1 MVDFPKTWKTKWNE
15 WDIRVTVLIS
25 LLLQMLLIMFAS
37 WRRRKA
43 SKTFTL
49 FIWSTYLLADWVA
62 AFALGLLCN
71 NQDNSDC
78 DKGNQMHGTNK
89 IKAASV
95 AGSKHSLAAQYDD
108 KLRAFWAPFLL
119 LHLGGP
125 DTITAF
131 AMEDNELWP
140 RHLLGLLFEVG
151 AAFYVFLLSV
161 PKNPLLAPTLLMF
174 LAGIIKYGERTY
186 ALYRGSLDGFRDSM
200 LKDPDPG
207 PNYAKLM
214 EEYAY
219 KKECGLKPEIE
230 ISKEPKDAGQPPDEV
245 VGEQENKSR
254 EDIPELQEAYIFF
267 DKFKGM
273 IVELIFSF
281 KERNESFRAFIKKPA
296 REAFRVV
303 EFELS
308 FVYEVLFTKA
318 VVVHGCYGYI
328 LRVICSCSIMAAF
341 LSFFFLSKRNQFGK
355 VDIAITYTLL
365 VGAICLDALALVML
379 ILSDRTVVQL
389 QKYQSCKWISSF
401 FVKVPPRRRWS
412 VTVTQHNLIN
422 YCIPNDHFYL
432 RRIMDRPSLLG
443 KFLEA
448 LWLDPLARG
457 QEICLQ
463 LVDEVQYTWREN
475 VTEALKEHIYEQL
488 QKKAN
493 SLAHVDDPKET
504 RRVCSCRGDWA
515 LEERGYLGDFG
526 YSVEVEFDESLLLWH
541 IATDLCYYTD
551 ENTGK
556 EDHEVA
562 DANTGKKDGK
572 EDEAVSVKA
581 SMHRQFCKLISDYLV
596 HLLVMRPFMM
606 STSAVIG
613 KIRYRDTCAEA
624 KYFFMRR
631 PLDAAT
637 EKRKSFAFTSR
648 TRKEK
653 SEEKQ
658 KIACDN
664 LLSVN
669 TVAAKPAEVKGDRS
683 KSVLFDA
690 CILAKKLKNKVKVA
704 KRWEM
709 MSEVWIEM
717 LAYAA
722 SRCPGIAH
730 AQRLSKG
737 GELLTFVWFL
747 MTHLG
752 LGEQYRIV
760 AGHARAK
767 LIVEK

>member
-1 MVDFPKTWKTKWNE
+1 MVDFPKPWKSKWNE

-43 SKTFTL
+43 SKTFAL

-71 NQDNSDC
+71 NQNNSDC

-89 IKAASV
+89 IKAGSIAS
-95 AGSKHSLAAQYDD
+95 SKHSVVTPYDD

-174 LAGIIKYGERTY
+174 VAGIIKYGERTY
-186 ALYRGSLDGFRDSM
+186 ALYRASLDGFRDSM

-219 KKECGLKPEIE
+219 KMECGLSPSIE
-230 ISKEPKDAGQPPDEV
+230 ISKEPKDASQARVEN
-245 VGEQENKSR
+245 VGEQTNKSGD
-254 EDIPELQEAYIFF
+254 DIHELQEAYKFF
-267 DKFKGM
+267 EKFKGM

-281 KERNESFRAFIKKPA
+281 KERNESLKAFIKKPA

-303 EFELS
+303 EFELN

-318 VVVHGCYGYI
+318 VVVHGLYGYM

-341 LSFFFLSKRNQFGK
+341 LSFFFMSKKNMFGK

-365 VGAICLDALALVML
+365 VGAICLDALAFVML
-379 ILSDRTVVQL
+379 ILSDWTVVQL
-389 QKYQSCKWISSF
+389 QDYPFCKWFTSL
-401 FVKVPPRRRWS
+401 FVKVPPHGRWS

-422 YCIPNDHFYL
+422 YCIPPDQFYL

-443 KFLEA
+443 MALEMVG
-448 LWLDPLARG
+448 LDPLARW
-457 QEICLQ
+457 QDICMQ

-488 QKKAN
+488 KKKAE
-493 SLAHVDDPKET
+493 SIAEVDDLKET

-515 LEERGYLGDFG
+515 LEERGYRGEFG

-551 ENTGK
+551 EDTGK
-556 EDHEVA
+556 
-562 DANTGKKDGK
+562 NNNIKDSA
-572 EDEAVSVKA
+572 EAVSVKA
-581 SMHRQFCKLISDYLV
+581 SMHRQFCKLISDYLIY
-596 HLLVMRPFMM
+596 LLVMRPFMM

-631 PLDAAT
+631 PLDAAAS
-637 EKRKSFAFTSR
+637 KSKWYAFTSR

-653 SEEKQ
+653 FEEKQ

-669 TVAAKPAEVKGDRS
+669 TDAAKPADVKGDRS

-690 CILAKKLKNKVKVA
+690 CILAKKLKNEVKVA

-767 LIVEK
+767 LIVQK